1 MSSVADE
8 ISVRAFYFF
17 RAWADRLDDEQCAA
31 KWDGMS
37 IGDRAEWTR
46 RVREYEAQV
55 PLDHVA
61 AATGYRAGYVQGF
74 ANALTKTTNAL
85 HHLRIPA
92 EHEVR
97 YPYGEAQAHSPN
109 QATSQERSDG

>member
-8 ISVRAFYFF
+8 ISVRAFYLF

-31 KWDGMS
+31 QWDGMS
-37 IGDRAEWTR
+37 IVDRAEWTR

-55 PLDHVA
+55 PIEHTSA
-61 AATGYRAGYVQGF
+61 AAGYRAGYVQGF

-92 EHEVR
+92 EDEVR
-97 YPYGEAQAHSPN
+97 YPYGGAQTNSPK
-109 QATSQERSDG
+109 QALSPEDQR